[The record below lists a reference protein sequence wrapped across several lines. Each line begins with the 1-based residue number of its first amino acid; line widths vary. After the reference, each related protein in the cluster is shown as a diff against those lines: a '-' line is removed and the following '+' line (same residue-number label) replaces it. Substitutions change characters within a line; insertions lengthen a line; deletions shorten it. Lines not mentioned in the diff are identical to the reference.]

1 MKLRNL
7 ELSAANY
14 LSKFP
19 KIKYLVKICYLLV
32 TYIFYKK
39 NFKINSEYQIFKL
52 EHKRNAETFFG
63 YYDICPINDDGLI
76 IYHQSNTPTHKNPNL
91 NNEITISVYDLYRK
105 KNVYSIMS
113 KAFNWQQGT
122 RAQWLDTKHF
132 IFNDFDE
139 ASNQYISR
147 IVSIEK
153 KKIVSEF
160 NYQVCSAFSNLF
172 FLSLN
177 YQRIYSLSPEY
188 GYSNLTELSNYEL
201 NNLKNDGIK
210 IINLKEKNPKF
221 SVSIDDVINID
232 YQDKFSRAYHMII
245 HISISPDGKNF
256 IFIHRYYIK
265 NIRYDR
271 LMLCNIKS
279 KKINCLCNEQIV
291 SHFYWKNNEE
301 VLAYLKY
308 SNHLGYWLIDIKSFK
323 FTELRIS
330 ENDQDG
336 HPTGNNNFFI
346 SDTYPD
352 KASMQKLFFYDFKN
366 SKKKIIGEFFHGF
379 KFRGASRCDLHPRY
393 CENNKI
399 LFFDSIYSGKRH
411 LYYLKFD
418 ETKI

>member
-1 MKLRNL
+1 M
-7 ELSAANY
+7 
-14 LSKFP
+14 
-19 KIKYLVKICYLLV
+19 IC
-32 TYIFYKK
+32 I
-39 NFKINSEYQIFKL
+39 E
-52 EHKRNAETFFG
+52 
-63 YYDICPINDDGLI
+63 
-76 IYHQSNTPTHKNPNL
+76 
-91 NNEITISVYDLYRK
+91 
-105 KNVYSIMS
+105 KNVYSIIS

-139 ASNQYISR
+139 VSNQYISR
-147 IVSIEK
+147 IASIEK
-153 KKIVSEF
+153 KKIVNEF
-160 NYQVCSAFSNLF
+160 SYQVCSAYSNLF

-188 GYSNLTELSNYEL
+188 GYSNLSKLSNYEL

-210 IINLKEKNPKF
+210 IIDLKEKNPKF
-221 SVSIDDVINID
+221 SVSIDDVINVD

-308 SNHLGYWLIDIKSFK
+308 SNHLGYWLIDIKSIK

-399 LFFDSIYSGKRH
+399 LFFDSIYSGKRQ